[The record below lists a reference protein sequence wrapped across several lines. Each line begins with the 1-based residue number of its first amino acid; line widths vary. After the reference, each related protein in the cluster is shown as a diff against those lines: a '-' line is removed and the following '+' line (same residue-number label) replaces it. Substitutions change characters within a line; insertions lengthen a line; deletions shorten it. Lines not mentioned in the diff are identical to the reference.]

1 MALKNPFIVFE
12 HDIYALTST
21 GERELRGGET
31 FLAPAD
37 IELLVRTDGG
47 STVAQVAAGMQSV
60 PAPAVREA
68 YARLARAG
76 LVDLASNLRDD
87 SLDFTDFFSDKP
99 RPAPSEQELA
109 RVRAEAASGV
119 SSLQAEGF
127 YVRIARCSSKPWPR
141 EDGRTPA
148 AIVVEDDPH
157 LGEFLKTYLA
167 FDGFDVRLVANRDQI
182 IEALREPQLPDL
194 VLLDVM
200 LPDIDGFDVLLKM
213 RQHAALKTVP
223 VIMVTSKAT
232 REAVL
237 TGLARGADGYLTKP
251 VEPDTLKKAIRA
263 VLGADAGSTKGCVG

>member
-12 HDIYALTST
+12 HDVYALTSA
-21 GERELRGGET
+21 GEKELRAGET
-31 FLAPAD
+31 SLAPAD
-37 IELLVRTDGG
+37 IEILVRTDG
-47 STVAQVAAGMQSV
+47 SATVAQVAASMQSL
-60 PAPAVREA
+60 PAPAVVQA

-76 LVDLASNLRDD
+76 MVDLASNLHDD

-109 RVRAEAASGV
+109 RVRAEAATGV

-127 YVRIARCSSKPWPR
+127 YVRIARRSRKPWLR
-141 EDGRTPA
+141 EGGRTPA
-148 AIVVEDDPH
+148 AIVVEDDPP
-157 LGEFLKTYLA
+157 LAEFLKTCLA
-167 FDGFDVRLVANRDQI
+167 FDGFEVRLAANRDEV
-182 IEALREPQLPDL
+182 IEALREPPLPDL
-194 VLLDVM
+194 VLLDVV

-223 VIMVTSKAT
+223 VVMVTSKAT

-251 VEPDTLKKAIRA
+251 VEPDTLMKAIRA
-263 VLGADAGSTKGCVG
+263 VLGADVGSNTGA

>member
-12 HDIYALTST
+12 HDVYALTSA

-31 FLAPAD
+31 ALSPAD
-37 IELLVRTDGG
+37 LELLIRTDGCA
-47 STVAQVAAGMQSV
+47 TVAQIAASMQSV
-60 PAPAVREA
+60 PAQTVVQA
-68 YARLARAG
+68 YARLAHAG
-76 LVDLASNLRDD
+76 LVDLASNLRED

-99 RPAPSEQELA
+99 RPAPSAEELA
-109 RVRAEAASGV
+109 RVHGEAAAGI

-127 YVRIARCSSKPWPR
+127 FVRIARR
-141 EDGRTPA
+141 GRAAQRPEGNPPPA

-157 LGEFLKTYLA
+157 LGQFLKTYLA
-167 FDGFDVRLVANRDQI
+167 FDGFDVRLAANRDAVLQ
-182 IEALREPQLPDL
+182 ALREPPLPEL
-194 VLLDVM
+194 VLLDVV

-213 RQHAALKTVP
+213 RQHPALKTVP

-251 VEPDTLKKAIRA
+251 VEPETLLKAVRA
-263 VLGADAGSTKGCVG
+263 VLGVDAGSFPGA

>member
-12 HDIYALTST
+12 HDVYALTSE
-21 GERELRGGET
+21 GEKELRRGET
-31 FLAPAD
+31 ALAPDD
-37 IELLVRTDGG
+37 IELMVRTDG
-47 STVAQVAAGMQSV
+47 SATVAEIAVSMPSL
-60 PAPAVREA
+60 PAPAVIKA

-87 SLDFTDFFSDKP
+87 SLDFTDFLSEKP

-109 RVRAEAASGV
+109 RARSEAATGV

-127 YVRIARCSSKPWPR
+127 YVRIARRARAPR
-141 EDGRTPA
+141 PRDSERTPF

-157 LGEFLKTYLA
+157 LGQFLKTYLA
-167 FDGFDVRLVANRDQI
+167 FDGFEVRLAANREEI
-182 IEALREPQLPDL
+182 LNALRERPPPDL

-251 VEPDTLKKAIRA
+251 VEPDTLMHAIRA
-263 VLGADAGSTKGCVG
+263 VLGFKVGPDAGA

>member
-12 HDIYALTST
+12 HDVYALTSA
-21 GERELRGGET
+21 GELELRAGST
-31 FLAPAD
+31 SLAPSD
-37 IELLVRTDGG
+37 IELLVRTDG
-47 STVAQVAAGMQSV
+47 SATVGEIAAGMQSL
-60 PAPAVREA
+60 PAQAVVQA

-99 RPAPSEQELA
+99 RTAPSEQDLA
-109 RVRAEAASGV
+109 RARLEATSGA

-127 YVRIARCSSKPWPR
+127 YVRIARRTRSAGPR
-141 EDGRTPA
+141 DTGRTLA

-157 LGEFLKTYLA
+157 LGKFVKTYLE
-167 FDGFDVRLVANRDQI
+167 FDGFHVRVAGNRDEI
-182 IEALREPQLPDL
+182 LNALREPPPPDL

-213 RQHAALKTVP
+213 RQHAALRAVP
-223 VIMVTSKAT
+223 VVMVTSKAT

-237 TGLARGADGYLTKP
+237 TGLTRGADGYLTKP
-251 VEPDTLKKAIRA
+251 VEPDTLRKAIHA
-263 VLGADAGSTKGCVG
+263 VLGIDFGSSAGS